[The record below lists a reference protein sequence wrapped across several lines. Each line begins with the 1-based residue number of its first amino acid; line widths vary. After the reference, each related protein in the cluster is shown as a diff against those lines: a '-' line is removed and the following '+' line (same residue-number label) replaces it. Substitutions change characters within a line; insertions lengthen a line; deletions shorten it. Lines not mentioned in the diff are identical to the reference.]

1 MEIIPTTREDHSKT
15 RAFGWNGIVYDH
27 VCVCV
32 ITKSLKNRLR
42 TVQLLFRETLY
53 PRLSLFLADL
63 HASATSSRG
72 LFLGPISP
80 PRILFLR
87 RDTASF
93 LARSLAPARV
103 TSCLVT
109 FAMKIDR
116 FVSIFV
122 SVPFSRHTTRRSV
135 ENTKTYYGGNIREC
149 VCKCAN
155 V

>member
-103 TSCLVT
+103 LSRYVRDENRPVRFHFCFRAFLTSHDQTIGGKYEDVLRRKYTRMCL
-109 FAMKIDR
+109 
-116 FVSIFV
+116 
-122 SVPFSRHTTRRSV
+122 
-135 ENTKTYYGGNIREC
+135 
-149 VCKCAN
+149 
-155 V
+155 

>member
-1 MEIIPTTREDHSKT
+1 ME
-15 RAFGWNGIVYDH
+15 WNRLRPR

-53 PRLSLFLADL
+53 PRLSLYPCFSRIYTLPQRAVVDYFWGRFHL
-63 HASATSSRG
+63 LEYFSSAAIRR
-72 LFLGPISP
+72 LFS
-80 PRILFLR
+80 
-87 RDTASF
+87 
-93 LARSLAPARV
+93 LARSLLRA
-103 TSCLVT
+103 SCLVT